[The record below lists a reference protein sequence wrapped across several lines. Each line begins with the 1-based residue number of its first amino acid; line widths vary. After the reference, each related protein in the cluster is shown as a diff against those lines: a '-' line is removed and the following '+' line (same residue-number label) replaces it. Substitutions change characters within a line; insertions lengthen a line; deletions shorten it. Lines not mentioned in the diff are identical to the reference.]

1 VVKINTSLLDDDV
14 NEIEQAVTDKEVI
27 EVEGGNEG
35 GNEDK
40 AVNRTQDETS
50 PNDGTWL

>member
-40 AVNRTQDETS
+40 AVN
-50 PNDGTWL
+50 